1 MHANDQASKFIQRET
16 DLRDDVVCTNS
27 TCAVQKVRLPV
38 DLTEIPVHLT
48 ICLAQAESIWMRKM
62 EMLSGFTW

>member
-48 ICLAQAESIWMRKM
+48 ICLAQAESI
-62 EMLSGFTW
+62 

>member
-38 DLTEIPVHLT
+38 DINEIPVHLT
-48 ICLAQAESIWMRKM
+48 ISFARAES
-62 EMLSGFTW
+62 T